1 MKSILVLLMLVVS
14 MPAVTQGQAKKVNR
28 RLAVERELR
37 KLVRLWD
44 DADVK
49 RDTAT
54 LARLLADE
62 FTFVGGPTKREY
74 LDSLRSLSPDSFT
87 ESAISTDVRVQVYGS
102 TVIVTGVDTI
112 AGKNKGQPYVNKWL
126 YMDVW
131 IKRAGRWQCVKTYS
145 TLAKS

>member
-1 MKSILVLLMLVVS
+1 MLVVT
-14 MPAVTQGQAKKVNR
+14 MPAVTQGQAKKTTR
-28 RLAVERELR
+28 RVAAEQQLR

-62 FTFVGGPTKREY
+62 FTFVAGPTKREY

-87 ESAISTDVRVQVYGS
+87 ESAVSTDVQVQVYG
-102 TVIVTGVDTI
+102 TTAIVTGVDTI

-131 IKRAGRWQCVKTYS
+131 IKRAGRWQCVKTYPS
-145 TLAKS
+145 LAKS